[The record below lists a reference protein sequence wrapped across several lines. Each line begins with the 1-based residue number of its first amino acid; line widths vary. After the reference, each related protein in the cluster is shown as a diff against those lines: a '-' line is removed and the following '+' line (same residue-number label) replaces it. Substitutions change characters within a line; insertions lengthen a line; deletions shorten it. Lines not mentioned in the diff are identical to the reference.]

1 MCSLLLAISPYHQD
15 VPANVCCSI
24 LLFSIIFKLLLFR
37 FITCFYVSVAVPI
50 LLQGSSFTAASC
62 SSTICGKQ
70 TIYIV
75 NAYPVCKLVHPAH
88 FHAHNVYLHTRTHIS
103 IVHFA
108 VYSCEVILY
117 GNVICNTA
125 VLYVLFVIYQA
136 THVQCSCA
144 CVHVRIWIYYNT
156 THNHHH
162 LSALLHSCCL
172 ESTLALYRN

>member
-1 MCSLLLAISPYHQD
+1 MHIPTICLHFIPVSTVYRALQFASFSALVCSPLLAIFPYHQD

-24 LLFSIIFKLLLFR
+24 LLFPIIFKLLLFR

-62 SSTICGKQ
+62 STIICGKQ

-88 FHAHNVYLHTRTHIS
+88 FHAHNVYLHTCTHIT
-103 IVHFA
+103 IVHFT

-125 VLYVLFVIYQA
+125 LFYDISSY
-136 THVQCSCA
+136 TCKRFM
-144 CVHVRIWIYYNT
+144 CVGM
-156 THNHHH
+156 
-162 LSALLHSCCL
+162 
-172 ESTLALYRN
+172 